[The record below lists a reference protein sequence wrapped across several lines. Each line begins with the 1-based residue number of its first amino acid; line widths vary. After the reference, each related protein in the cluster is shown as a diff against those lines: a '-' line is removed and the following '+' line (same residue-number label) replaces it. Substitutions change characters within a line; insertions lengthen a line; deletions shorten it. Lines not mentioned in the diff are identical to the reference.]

1 MHTSVSEMWLV
12 EDCFSGQVRSW
23 LRADMGG
30 AGRNPAKPTRTT
42 RPDYPTRS
50 CAPDPKAT
58 FSFDGQ
64 VRPLTV
70 NFGQNRDRVEDARPW
85 CPAPGVKVLIVPS
98 DSPREADNKMRRW
111 RSWSS
116 LFGALVM
123 LAGLASPAQ
132 LLAQAP
138 ATDLRIQLRE
148 LAAAHGFIL
157 KGLETLG
164 DDAATPVGGDLRHQ
178 IERLLEK
185 YNFVLLHD
193 ADGGIAEV
201 RISYPKQAAPI
212 LPDTYAIQTTRMGQ
226 HYLVEAVLIGLESA
240 RMRTSLIVDTGA
252 TTVVLPASMIAP
264 LGFRPDDLRDGWS
277 QTANGRIAIKQGT
290 LASLWID
297 DVVAHDVAVAF
308 VVDPRLPDTRLLGMS
323 FLGRFRVTLDEADDL
338 LILTTIR

>member
-1 MHTSVSEMWLV
+1 
-12 EDCFSGQVRSW
+12 
-23 LRADMGG
+23 
-30 AGRNPAKPTRTT
+30 
-42 RPDYPTRS
+42 
-50 CAPDPKAT
+50 
-58 FSFDGQ
+58 
-64 VRPLTV
+64 
-70 NFGQNRDRVEDARPW
+70 
-85 CPAPGVKVLIVPS
+85 
-98 DSPREADNKMRRW
+98 MRRR

-123 LAGLASPAQ
+123 LAGLASPVQ

-138 ATDLRIQLRE
+138 TPDLRVQLRE

-157 KGLETLG
+157 KGLARLG
-164 DDAATPVGGDLRHQ
+164 DDAATPVSGDLRHQ

-212 LPDTYAIQTTRMGQ
+212 LPDTYAIQTTRKGLHHM
-226 HYLVEAVLIGLESA
+226 VEAVLIGLGSA
-240 RMRTSLIVDTGA
+240 RMRTSLMVDTGA
-252 TTVVLPASMIAP
+252 TMVVLPASMMAP
-264 LGFRPDDLRDGWS
+264 LGFRPGDLRDGWS
-277 QTANGRIAIKQGT
+277 QTANGRIVIKRGT

-323 FLGRFRVTLDEADDL
+323 FLGRFRVTLDEADDQ
-338 LILTTIR
+338 LILTTTR

>member
-1 MHTSVSEMWLV
+1 
-12 EDCFSGQVRSW
+12 
-23 LRADMGG
+23 
-30 AGRNPAKPTRTT
+30 
-42 RPDYPTRS
+42 
-50 CAPDPKAT
+50 
-58 FSFDGQ
+58 
-64 VRPLTV
+64 
-70 NFGQNRDRVEDARPW
+70 
-85 CPAPGVKVLIVPS
+85 
-98 DSPREADNKMRRW
+98 MRRR

-123 LAGLASPAQ
+123 LAGLASPVQ
-132 LLAQAP
+132 LLAQTP
-138 ATDLRIQLRE
+138 TPDLRVQLRE

-157 KGLETLG
+157 KGLERLG
-164 DDAATPVGGDLRHQ
+164 DDAATPVSGDLRHQ

-212 LPDTYAIQTTRMGQ
+212 LPDTYAIQTTRKGL
-226 HYLVEAVLIGLESA
+226 HHVVEAVLIGPGSA
-240 RMRTSLIVDTGA
+240 RMTTSLMVDTGA

-277 QTANGRIAIKQGT
+277 QTANGRIAIKRGT
-290 LASLWID
+290 LTSLRIGN
-297 DVVAHDVAVAF
+297 VVAHDVAVAF

>member
-1 MHTSVSEMWLV
+1 
-12 EDCFSGQVRSW
+12 
-23 LRADMGG
+23 
-30 AGRNPAKPTRTT
+30 
-42 RPDYPTRS
+42 
-50 CAPDPKAT
+50 
-58 FSFDGQ
+58 
-64 VRPLTV
+64 
-70 NFGQNRDRVEDARPW
+70 
-85 CPAPGVKVLIVPS
+85 
-98 DSPREADNKMRRW
+98 MRMR

-123 LAGLASPAQ
+123 LAGLASPVQ

-138 ATDLRIQLRE
+138 TPDLRVQLRE
-148 LAAAHGFIL
+148 LAAAHGFVL
-157 KGLETLG
+157 KGLERLG
-164 DDAATPVGGDLRHQ
+164 DDAARPVGGDLRHQ

-212 LPDTYAIQTTRMGQ
+212 LPDTYAIQTTRKGL
-226 HYLVEAVLIGLESA
+226 HHVVEAVLIGPGSA
-240 RMRTSLIVDTGA
+240 RQTTSLMVDTGA
-252 TTVVLPASMIAP
+252 TTVVLPASMMAP

-277 QTANGRIAIKQGT
+277 QTANGRIAIKRGT
-290 LASLWID
+290 LASLWIG